1 MENFM
6 LDLIDLDIDE
16 LGYQRFISAWV
27 YRGADGNFLVD
38 PGPACTVDHLLNE
51 LEKLQVRGLDWIF
64 LTHIHMDHSGGIGHV
79 IERFPSAKIICH
91 EKAVAHLID
100 PERLWEG
107 SLKILGDVARVYG
120 KIKPVPPENIQSAL
134 EMPFVPIGGGFQV
147 IATPGHA
154 AHHQCFA
161 GKEAAFCGE
170 LFGIF
175 YQMEDAIYLRPATP
189 PVFVLE
195 DFLRSMDAMA
205 PFMNRRICFGHH
217 GWSSEGGQ
225 ILKIAG
231 DQIRA
236 WVEVIRRH
244 LESPE
249 IPRIIEDLTANDP
262 VYARKNQLPAALRD
276 RENYFSG
283 NSIKGIL
290 QYLKKQ
296 RETA

>member
-1 MENFM
+1 M

-27 YRGADGNFLVD
+27 YSGDDGNFLVD
-38 PGPACTVDHLLNE
+38 PGPACTVDYLLAE
-51 LEKLQVRGLDWIF
+51 LEKRGVRQLDWIF

-91 EKAVAHLID
+91 EKAVAHLVD

-120 KIKPVPPENIQSAL
+120 KIKPVPAENIRTAQDVP
-134 EMPFVPIGGGFQV
+134 MVPIDGGFQV

-161 GKEAAFCGE
+161 GKDVVFCGE

-175 YQMEDAIYLRPATP
+175 YQMENAVYLRPATP

-195 DFLRSMDAMA
+195 DFLSSMDAMA
-205 PFMNRRICFGHH
+205 PFMDRRICFGHH
-217 GWSSEGGQ
+217 GWSLGGER
-225 ILKIAG
+225 ILKIARR
-231 DQIRA
+231 QIVV
-236 WVEVIRRH
+236 WVDVIRRH
-244 LESPE
+244 LSDPDTG
-249 IPRIIEDLTANDP
+249 RIIGDLTENDP
-262 VYARKNQLPAALRD
+262 VFASRNRLPEALQD

-283 NSIKGIL
+283 NSIRGIL
-290 QYLKKQ
+290 QYLK
-296 RETA
+296 RTEA